1 MSDEPE
7 LEPVTIDQKNRSG
20 VVVTEMCLQF
30 DQWSWG
36 IPYDLDAISVNAADV
51 VMRQLVHG
59 AALEIDVHDGHAQL
73 WFWAFDCE
81 FALRFPLLDAVDY
94 WVSGRTDR
102 DGSFGPAGSED
113 HAEALAMLAGLE
125 EACRRI
131 RKALDA

>member
-1 MSDEPE
+1 MSDESE

-36 IPYDLDAISVNAADV
+36 IPYDLDAISQNAADV
-51 VMRQLVHG
+51 VMRQMVHD

-94 WVSGRTDR
+94 WVGSRTNR
-102 DGSFGPAGSED
+102 DGSFGPSEERT
-113 HAEALAMLAGLE
+113 EALAMLADLE